1 MPMPK
6 EDKPKLILPKND
18 FGLNEMM
25 AVIEM
30 RASLNKKPPEYTP
43 IDPVEEM
50 LFGKPIDPLTLHPE
64 IRNIYASTFKQL
76 EEMDQVR
83 LQANNSF
90 FMMTHVVTDS
100 G

>member
-1 MPMPK
+1 MPSAHGHR
-6 EDKPKLILPKND
+6 EDKPKLVLPKND

-30 RASLNKKPPEYTP
+30 RASLNKKIPEYEP
-43 IDPVEEM
+43 LDPVEEM
-50 LFGKPIDPLTLHPE
+50 LFGRPVDPETLHPE

-83 LQANNSF
+83 RTILCAYE
-90 FMMTHVVTDS
+90 
-100 G
+100 